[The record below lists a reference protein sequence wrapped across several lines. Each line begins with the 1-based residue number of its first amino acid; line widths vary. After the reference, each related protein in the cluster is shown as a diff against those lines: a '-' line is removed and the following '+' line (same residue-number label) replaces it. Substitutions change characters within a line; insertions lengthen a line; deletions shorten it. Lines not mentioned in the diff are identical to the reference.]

1 MKPFRSVPRAIA
13 FASLLSIAGVSQAA
27 NLPLGGEALESHIT
41 TKVLSVDAA
50 SHQVTLEGRNGKPVT
65 VQLSDQAKNLH
76 NLKSGDQI
84 DIYVTRAVAYSLDKD
99 VGGVPR
105 ITEEAGTVRPAGD
118 NQNPGGQAFR
128 QVKVVSTVNKID
140 LESHEV
146 TLLPPEGPLKVVK
159 VEDPGL
165 QARMKNLKVG
175 QKVEA
180 VYTEVLTIT
189 TSR

>member
-13 FASLLSIAGVSQAA
+13 FASLLSIASASQAA
-27 NLPLGGEALESHIT
+27 TLPLGGEALESHIT

-50 SHQVTLEGRNGKPVT
+50 SYQVTLEGQNGKPVT
-65 VQLSDQAKNLH
+65 VQLSEHARNLH
-76 NLKSGDQI
+76 NLKVGDQV
-84 DIYVTRAVAYSLDKD
+84 DLYVTRAVAYSLDKD
-99 VGGVPR
+99 VGGVPKVSQ
-105 ITEEAGTVRPAGD
+105 EVGTIRQAGD
-118 NQNPGGQAFR
+118 NPNPGGQAFR
-128 QVKVVSTVNKID
+128 QVKVISTINKID
-140 LESHEV
+140 LKNHEV
-146 TLLPPEGPLKVVK
+146 TLLPPEGPVKVVK

-180 VYTEVLTIT
+180 VYTEVLTIE